1 MIKGAQKRMI
11 VVKTA
16 DSAIFEEVHF
26 VMRRDSNAERMDML
40 AEANKII
47 ESCDCSKKRGKIR
60 RTRGALISLC
70 IFLSGGVTG
79 GVITAIFALVF

>member
-26 VMRRDSNAERMDML
+26 VMRRDSSAERMDML
-40 AEANKII
+40 AEANRII

-60 RTRGALISLC
+60 RARGALLSLC
-70 IFLSGGVTG
+70 VFMCGGVAG
-79 GVITAIFALVF
+79 GVIAAIFAVIF

>member
-26 VMRRDSNAERMDML
+26 VMRRESSAERMDML

-47 ESCDCSKKRGKIR
+47 ESCDCSKKRSRMR
-60 RTRGALISLC
+60 RARGALISLGV
-70 IFLSGGVTG
+70 FLCGGVTG
-79 GVITAIFALVF
+79 GVIAALFAVIF

>member
-26 VMRRDSNAERMDML
+26 VMRRESSAERIDML

-47 ESCDCSKKRGKIR
+47 ESCDCNKKRGRAR
-60 RTRGALISLC
+60 RLRGALISLC
-70 IFLSGGVTG
+70 VFLCGGVTG
-79 GVITAIFALVF
+79 GIIAAIVSFAF

>member
-26 VMRRDSNAERMDML
+26 VMRRESSAQRMDML

-47 ESCDCSKKRGKIR
+47 ESCDCSKKRGRAR
-60 RTRGALISLC
+60 RARGALISLC
-70 IFLSGGVTG
+70 VFLCGGVTG
-79 GVITAIFALVF
+79 GIVAAIFAAIF

>member
-26 VMRRDSNAERMDML
+26 VMRRESSAERMDML
-40 AEANKII
+40 AEANRII
-47 ESCDCSKKRGKIR
+47 ESCDCSKKRGRAR
-60 RTRGALISLC
+60 RGRGALISLC
-70 IFLSGGVTG
+70 VFLCGGATG
-79 GVITAIFALVF
+79 GAIAAIFAVIF